1 MPEPVQ
7 DMIDGVCARIL
18 SGDIRA
24 IARAISWMDNDAGEG
39 RELLR
44 TLAAEPAARRGCA
57 HIIGMTGPPGAGK
70 STLADKLIGVF
81 RSRGLRV
88 AVLAVDPSSPFT
100 GGAILGDRLRMQSHA
115 TDPGVFIRSLATRG
129 ALGGLSRAT
138 GSSCRILEAAGY
150 EVIIVET
157 VGVGQSE
164 VDIVKVADTVVL
176 VSVPG
181 LGDDIQVIKAGI
193 MEIGD
198 VFVVNKADRD
208 GADRVYREI
217 RTMLET
223 AATIRRGK
231 APEGGPDTLS
241 THIVKAGHHG
251 VNLVSPA
258 SRSGGTGRADG
269 ADEGQEVPASAE
281 GAGVSGLT
289 VPLPGPVSAAS
300 PGDQKS
306 LPVSGE
312 LSLPPVLKTNAET
325 GEGIESLVDACI
337 RRRAELEASGE
348 LILRRKEAAR
358 AELRSALVRR
368 MFSSI
373 DTGDGAVT
381 EDVLLGEILER
392 KIDVLTAAD
401 RLFSVTVRG
410 GTE

>member
-1 MPEPVQ
+1 MPESVQ
-7 DMIDGVCARIL
+7 DMIDAVCARIL

-70 STLADKLIGVF
+70 STLTDKLIGVF

-251 VNLVSPA
+251 VNLV
-258 SRSGGTGRADG
+258 T
-269 ADEGQEVPASAE
+269 
-281 GAGVSGLT
+281 
-289 VPLPGPVSAAS
+289 PVSAAS